1 MIFVDLALK
10 MEQPDLG
17 NVWILVPVIL
27 MVISIFL
34 PCLIWFI
41 RNFLRIVLNK
51 NSEILNRSLKW
62 FFLFGLIVFIISIII
77 LSLVVSGVIKT

>member
-1 MIFVDLALK
+1 MLFVNLVSR

-17 NVWILVPVIL
+17 NVWILAPVIL
-27 MVISIFL
+27 MVVSVFL

-51 NSEILNRSLKW
+51 NYEILNRSLKW
-62 FFLFGLIVFIISIII
+62 VFLFGLIIFIISIII
-77 LSLVVSGVIKT
+77 ISLVVTGVIKT

>member
-1 MIFVDLALK
+1 MLFASLVSK

-17 NVWILVPVIL
+17 NVWILAPVIL

-51 NSEILNRSLKW
+51 NYEILNRSLKW
-62 FFLFGLIVFIISIII
+62 IFLFGFIIFIISIII
-77 LSLVVSGVIKT
+77 LSLVVSGVIKN

>member
-1 MIFVDLALK
+1 MLFVSLVSR

-17 NVWILVPVIL
+17 NVWILTSVIL
-27 MVISIFL
+27 MVVSVFL

-51 NSEILNRSLKW
+51 NYEFLNRSLKW
-62 FFLFGLIVFIISIII
+62 IFLFGIIIFIISIIM
-77 LSLVVSGVIKT
+77 LSLVVTGVIKT